1 MNIEIFINNPWQE
14 NTYLLYDETG
24 EAIIID
30 CGCMRDAENQKIL
43 SFLEEKDLRLVK
55 LINTHLHIDHV
66 FGIKFIKE
74 TFGFSTCANKD
85 DEYLLAEA
93 PRYSEVLGL
102 QRIEQPPALEEN
114 ILDGD
119 VIKFGNTSLKA
130 LHTPGHSPGGMCYY
144 CEQDSV
150 VFVGDTLFSSS
161 IGRTD
166 LPGGS
171 LDSLIS
177 GIKSKLLVL
186 PGKTKVYTGH
196 GPSTTIDYEKHHNPF
211 LT

>member
-1 MNIEIFINNPWQE
+1 MKIEIFVNNPWQE
-14 NTYLLYDETG
+14 NTFLLYDETG
-24 EAIIID
+24 EAILID
-30 CGCMRDAENQKIL
+30 CGCIRDTEKEKIL
-43 SFLEEKDLRLVK
+43 SFLEANDLKLVK

-66 FGIKFIKE
+66 FGVQFIKDR
-74 TFGFSTCANKD
+74 FGFSTCANKA

-93 PRYSEVLGL
+93 PSYSQALGM
-102 QRIEQPPALEEN
+102 QKIEQPPAIEEH
-114 ILDGD
+114 IGDGD
-119 VIKFGNTSLKA
+119 IIRFGNTKLLA

-144 CEQDSV
+144 SEEDMV
-150 VFVGDTLFSSS
+150 VFVGDTLFSGS

-171 LDSLIS
+171 MKDLIS

-186 PGKTKVYTGH
+186 PGKVKVYTGH
-196 GPSTTIDYEKHHNPF
+196 GPSTSIEYEKHHNPF

>member
-1 MNIEIFINNPWQE
+1 MNIEIFVNNPWQE

-24 EAIIID
+24 EAILID
-30 CGCMRDAENQKIL
+30 CGCIRDSEREKIL
-43 SFLEEKDLRLVK
+43 SFLQDNDLKLVK

-66 FGIKFIKE
+66 LGVEFIKN
-74 TFGFSTCANKD
+74 TFGFSVCANKE

-93 PRYSEVLGL
+93 PAYSEALGF
-102 QRIEQPPALEEN
+102 QRINQPPAIQED
-114 ILDGD
+114 IKDGD
-119 VIKFGNTSLKA
+119 VITFGNTTLKA

-144 CEQDSV
+144 NEKDAV
-150 VFVGDTLFSSS
+150 VFVGDTLFSGS

-171 LDSLIS
+171 LDELLD

-186 PGKTKVYTGH
+186 PSKVKVYTGH
-196 GPSTTIDYEKHHNPF
+196 GPSTTIEYEKHHNPF
-211 LT
+211 LS